1 MVIKSVLKEE
11 LQNSIRMKINYEKSL
26 AKLPKGSLVK
36 KEIKGNKY
44 YYIIFR
50 EKGKVKFIYKG
61 KSVSQKLIEKYMQI
75 KKLRAKY
82 RNSLSKLKKQI
93 KFIKGTLRGKEPV

>member
-61 KSVSQKLIEKYMQI
+61 KRVSQKLIDKYMRI

-93 KFIKGTLRGKEPV
+93 KFIKGTLRGKEPI

>member
-1 MVIKSVLKEE
+1 VLKEE
-11 LQNSIRMKINYEKSL
+11 LQNSIQMKINYEKSL
-26 AKLPKGSLVK
+26 AKLPRGSLVK
-36 KEIKGNKY
+36 KRIKGNKY

-50 EKGKVKFIYKG
+50 EKGKVKFVYKG
-61 KSVSQKLIEKYMQI
+61 RRVSQKLIDKYMQI